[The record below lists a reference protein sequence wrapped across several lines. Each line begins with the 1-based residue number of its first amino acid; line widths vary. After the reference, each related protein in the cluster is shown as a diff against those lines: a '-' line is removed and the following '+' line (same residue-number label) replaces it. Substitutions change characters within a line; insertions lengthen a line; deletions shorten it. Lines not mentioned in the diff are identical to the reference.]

1 MKEQYCVVGNPIGH
15 SLSPQIHQQ
24 FAAQFRCSIDYQ
36 KKQLEA
42 DNFEAYFNE
51 FFAQD
56 GCGANITVPFKTQA
70 FAYAT
75 QHHESAKL
83 AQAVNTLHKVGDQII
98 GYNTDGVGL
107 VRDIMDRHQQPLRQ
121 TTVLILGAGGAT
133 QGIIGPLLEQAPAQI
148 VIANRTQAKA
158 AKLVNQFDG
167 LTQHNTQLTSCD
179 LQDIRVQAQVIINAT
194 SLGLQVEMHNEDK
207 TWPALNLE
215 GAFCYDM
222 SYGANAAF
230 QRWCQE
236 RGARKS
242 VDGLG
247 MLVEQAAA
255 AFTIWRGQEPN
266 TDAVLAALRQKLS

>member
-1 MKEQYCVVGNPIGH
+1 M
-15 SLSPQIHQQ
+15 
-24 FAAQFRCSIDYQ
+24 
-36 KKQLEA
+36 
-42 DNFEAYFNE
+42 
-51 FFAQD
+51 
-56 GCGANITVPFKTQA
+56 
-70 FAYAT
+70 
-75 QHHESAKL
+75 
-83 AQAVNTLHKVGDQII
+83 
-98 GYNTDGVGL
+98 
-107 VRDIMDRHQQPLRQ
+107 
-121 TTVLILGAGGAT
+121 LILGAGGAT

-236 RGARKS
+236 RDARKS

-266 TDAVLAALRQKLS
+266 TDAVLVALRQTLS